1 MSYHSRNA
9 SGSSH
14 SSLLRL
20 PSPIELDENHTFSK
34 ASLYPLGHT
43 DYEPCRKRIINT
55 SFGARQVIRFIN
67 HLETHDPVQHD
78 AAVKRLIEIGVDV
91 DDLVR
96 LSKRRAEVPWEETWP
111 YNWEKKE
118 GLVLGY
124 MKRNLPRWIA
134 IMKKTEAREAAEAMG
149 ETLEDDDS
157 DDYITADEMAET
169 EATQEDEVRPRE
181 EVEDG
186 VDIEQTKDS
195 TAKDEDIHAEASS
208 PKSSMT
214 LRELITSYRKAHAE
228 QKRAGRMQNQKK
240 EIGVVG
246 LWSLDVGF
254 SRLK

>member
-9 SGSSH
+9 SGSSN

-20 PSPIELDENHTFSK
+20 PSLIELDEDHTFSK
-34 ASLYPLGHT
+34 APLYPLDHT

-67 HLETHDPVQHD
+67 HLKTHDPVQHD

-96 LSKRRAEVPWEETWP
+96 LSRRRAEVPWEETWP
-111 YNWEKKE
+111 YNWKKKE
-118 GLVLGY
+118 GLALGY

-157 DDYITADEMAET
+157 DDYITIDEMAET
-169 EATQEDEVRPRE
+169 EATQED

>member
-14 SSLLRL
+14 SSLLCL
-20 PSPIELDENHTFSK
+20 SSPIELDEDHTFSK
-34 ASLYPLGHT
+34 ASLYPLDHT

-91 DDLVR
+91 DDL
-96 LSKRRAEVPWEETWP
+96 
-111 YNWEKKE
+111 
-118 GLVLGY
+118 
-124 MKRNLPRWIA
+124 
-134 IMKKTEAREAAEAMG
+134 
-149 ETLEDDDS
+149 
-157 DDYITADEMAET
+157 
-169 EATQEDEVRPRE
+169 EDEVRPKE

-186 VDIEQTKDS
+186 VDIEQTKGS
-195 TAKDEDIHAEASS
+195 TAKDEDIHTEASS

-214 LRELITSYRKAHAE
+214 LMELIASYRKAHAE

-240 EIGVVG
+240 EIEV
-246 LWSLDVGF
+246 
-254 SRLK
+254 